1 MKLTA
6 NSPSPSAWLES
17 RESVTDDVVACVV
30 KVSVRASTRAR
41 WIELVLPKM
50 RQHVIHLIRR
60 THKNIGALVQRCRFD
75 LEDAFGINLPD
86 EFRLTDLTDVAAVT
100 STIQSLVGNDLS
112 DHV

>member
-1 MKLTA
+1 MSVEIDMQNVQEIVISSIA
-6 NSPSPSAWLES
+6 NAVPLDPETIRPNSTFEELAIDSL
-17 RESVTDDVVACVV
+17 DV
-30 KVSVRASTRAR
+30 
-41 WIELVLPKM
+41 I
-50 RQHVIHLIRR
+50 
-60 THKNIGALVQRCRFD
+60 NIVFD

>member
-1 MKLTA
+1 MQNVQEIVISSIAKAVPLDQETIQPHSTFEELA
-6 NSPSPSAWLES
+6 IDSL
-17 RESVTDDVVACVV
+17 DV
-30 KVSVRASTRAR
+30 
-41 WIELVLPKM
+41 I
-50 RQHVIHLIRR
+50 
-60 THKNIGALVQRCRFD
+60 NIVFD